1 MPSMNLRLDDETHAM
16 LAEQTKT
23 SLRSANAQIVWL
35 IRRESEKTQPREET
49 K

>member
-1 MPSMNLRLDDETHAM
+1 MKSMNLRLDDETHAM
-16 LAEQTKT
+16 LTEQTKA

-35 IRRESEKTQPREET
+35 IRRESETTQTGEET